1 MKNVDLE
8 RLIRLTNIEVES
20 EILEKFSE
28 SVKNILTW
36 TEELQTVDTANVDP
50 MFSVFDIL
58 NKGLENLRVDEVND
72 GNMREQVLLNAPDK
86 NDMFICVP
94 KVIDQE

>member
-1 MKNVDLE
+1 MSDVDLE
-8 RLIRLTNIEVES
+8 RLIRLTNIDIEP

-28 SVKNILTW
+28 SVKNILQW
-36 TEELQTVDTANVDP
+36 TEELQSVDTTGIEP
-50 MFSVFDIL
+50 MFSVFDL
-58 NKGLENLRVDEVND
+58 FNKGLENLREDKVLD
-72 GNMREQVLLNAPDK
+72 GNVRDAILLNAPDK